1 MAKHRE
7 IEDLAGNPISSSRRK
22 VIVGAAAGAVALAL
36 GGPRAFAA
44 DPEKVLRIGFISPRS
59 GPLAGFGQGDPYV
72 LSLARKAL
80 ANGLTLGGTT
90 YKVEILDRDTQSD
103 PSRASQLANDLINN
117 HNVDLMLSTSTPE
130 VTNPVADACEAAGVP
145 SLSTTVPWESFYFGR
160 GGKPGKPSPFKWSYV
175 FCFGTNMFAT
185 TYLSTW
191 GQLDTNK
198 RVAVMYP
205 NDADGMAIREHLVPL
220 LEKGGYTIVDPGP
233 YQDGTTDYSTQIALF
248 KRERCE
254 IFNTAPIPPDFA
266 SFWRQAAQ
274 QGFARQVK
282 IVEPAKT
289 GIFPAQVNPLGP
301 LAYNLSGAAYWHKV
315 FPYKSTLTGVSGMQ
329 LADGYEASTGRQWE
343 QQLGASM
350 ALLDAGFAALK
361 ASRDPKS
368 KSTVREALAKLDTT
382 TMVGRINF
390 NTGPFPNV
398 SITPLVG
405 AQWIKAP
412 AGSKFQFDY
421 VTVEHAADPNVP
433 IQAKLQPFHL

>member
-1 MAKHRE
+1 
-7 IEDLAGNPISSSRRK
+7 
-22 VIVGAAAGAVALAL
+22 
-36 GGPRAFAA
+36 
-44 DPEKVLRIGFISPRS
+44 
-59 GPLAGFGQGDPYV
+59 
-72 LSLARKAL
+72 
-80 ANGLTLGGTT
+80 
-90 YKVEILDRDTQSD
+90 
-103 PSRASQLANDLINN
+103 
-117 HNVDLMLSTSTPE
+117 
-130 VTNPVADACEAAGVP
+130 
-145 SLSTTVPWESFYFGR
+145 
-160 GGKPGKPSPFKWSYV
+160 
-175 FCFGTNMFAT
+175 
-185 TYLSTW
+185 
-191 GQLDTNK
+191 
-198 RVAVMYP
+198 
-205 NDADGMAIREHLVPL
+205 IREHLVPL

>member
-1 MAKHRE
+1 MSINDDAK
-7 IEDLAGNPISSSRRK
+7 ILAGDGISRRK
-22 VIVGAAAGAVALAL
+22 VIVGGVAGAVALAL

-44 DPEKVLRIGFISPRS
+44 GTEKVLRIGFISPRS
-59 GPLAGFGQGDPYV
+59 GPLASFGAGDPYV
-72 LSLARKAL
+72 LGLVRAAL
-80 ANGLTLGGTT
+80 AKGFTAGDTT
-90 YKVEILDRDTQSD
+90 YRVEILDRDTQSD

-117 HNVDLMLSTSTPE
+117 HKVDLMLSTSTPE
-130 VTNPVADACEAAGVP
+130 VTNPVADACEAAGIP

-160 GGKPGKPSPFKWSYV
+160 GGKPGQPSPFKWSYV
-175 FCFGTNMFAT
+175 FCFGIEMFAKC
-185 TYLSTW
+185 YLSTW
-191 GQLDTNK
+191 GQIATNK
-198 RVAVMYP
+198 RVGVMYP
-205 NDADGMAIREHLVPL
+205 NDADGTAFREHMIPL
-220 LEKGGYTIVDPGP
+220 LEKDGYKVIDPGP

-254 IFNTAPIPPDFA
+254 IFNTAPIPPDFD

-289 GIFPAQVNPLGP
+289 GIFPSQVEPLGP
-301 LAYNLSGAAYWHKV
+301 LAYNLASGAYWHKV
-315 FPYKSTLTGVSGMQ
+315 FPYKSTLTGLSGVQ
-329 LADGYEASTGRQWE
+329 LADGYEAATGHQWE

-350 ALLDAGFAALK
+350 ALLDSGFAALRASKTPQDKEAVRK
-361 ASRDPKS
+361 AL
-368 KSTVREALAKLDTT
+368 STLDTT

-398 SITPLVG
+398 SVTPVIG
-405 AQWIKAP
+405 AQWVKAP
-412 AGSKFQFDY
+412 AGSKFEFDY